1 MNILVTGFDPF
12 DNETINPAY
21 EAVKQLPQMI
31 GNFNIIK
38 LEIPTVFH
46 QSLKVLEE
54 AIDKYKP
61 RLVMCIG
68 QAGGSDHIAIERI
81 AINCDDAR
89 IPDNKGNQPIDE
101 TIIIGAD
108 TAYITELPIKS
119 ITENINKEGISAK
132 VSNSAGTF
140 VCNHL
145 YFGLLHYICEKD
157 DIKGGF
163 IHVPYI
169 PEQVLGKDLPSM
181 KLEDITKA
189 IEIAIMTSLESNGDI
204 KISGGTIY

>member
-31 GNFNIIK
+31 GNFNIVK

-157 DIKGGF
+157 AIKGGF